1 MYSRT
6 SNRSRSILVFLL
18 VLAALIITLYYR
30 GSGGVISRAQG
41 LALTVV
47 APAQSAVAAIGTPF
61 RRISQYSL
69 RLSEVTRE
77 NQRLQREN
85 IELNAN
91 IGRLRQVSAENE
103 RLRSLAGFRD
113 DFKLRT
119 TAALVIGRSPTSWQ
133 SVATISLG
141 SQDGIKERASVVTD
155 RGLVGQVVTLT
166 KGTAIVQMIDDR
178 RSGVAVEVV
187 RTGATGIVEGR
198 LNGTLRLRFIAGDA
212 DIKQGDLVVTSGT
225 GGVYPRGIKVG
236 RVNEISDTA
245 YSLEK
250 EILLR
255 PAVVY
260 RKLSEV
266 LVVTDRPGE

>member
-1 MYSRT
+1 
-6 SNRSRSILVFLL
+6 
-18 VLAALIITLYYR
+18 
-30 GSGGVISRAQG
+30 
-41 LALTVV
+41 
-47 APAQSAVAAIGTPF
+47 
-61 RRISQYSL
+61 
-69 RLSEVTRE
+69 
-77 NQRLQREN
+77 
-85 IELNAN
+85 
-91 IGRLRQVSAENE
+91 VSAENK

-113 DFKLRT
+113 NFKLGT

-133 SVATISLG
+133 SVATINLG
-141 SQDGIKERASVVTD
+141 SQDGIRARTAVVTD
-155 RGLVGQVVTLT
+155 KGLVGQVVTLT
-166 KGTAIVQMIDDR
+166 KGTAIVQMVDDR
-178 RSGVAVEVV
+178 RSGVAVELA

-198 LNGTLRLRFIAGDA
+198 LNGTLQLRFIAGDA

-236 RVNEISDTA
+236 VVKEISDTA
-245 YSLEK
+245 YSLER